1 MPTKEVVFKQHEQA
15 NFEIKGFGGGL
26 TIAPNGK
33 IGMGTETPLHKLHI
47 EGGNLLLTKTSE
59 NPSGALFFGVANMN
73 PPELWEI
80 GYSST
85 SSGIKG
91 LNFSKKANSD
101 SIFILYRDGE
111 KLVNSILF
119 LGDNDKVGIGTIN
132 PQAKLDVIGSLK
144 ARNTEILGTFSAAQS
159 ARIAGNAFI
168 EGNVGLGT
176 DLPKQRLHIVD
187 GNILI
192 SKTSSKAGGSPNG
205 SIFFGADIN
214 DNFPNGK
221 WGIEYLNNE
230 SDYGYGLNF
239 WRPWNPGGGGYFNFG
254 LFLADD
260 GNVGIGK
267 NDPQAKL
274 DVNGSIKAQS
284 ANINGK
290 LKAKEVSITLSGW
303 PDFVFENDYPL
314 MSLQETEDF
323 IKQNKHLPNVP
334 SAAEVEENG
343 INIGE
348 INAILIQKVEELT
361 LYILDLQKQINELK
375 LKK

>member
-1 MPTKEVVFKQHEQA
+1 
-15 NFEIKGFGGGL
+15 
-26 TIAPNGK
+26 
-33 IGMGTETPLHKLHI
+33 
-47 EGGNLLLTKTSE
+47 
-59 NPSGALFFGVANMN
+59 
-73 PPELWEI
+73 
-80 GYSST
+80 
-85 SSGIKG
+85 